1 VDTGGELVRAPEDG
15 GREVEAEPD
24 LLIVAPVAL
33 GELLEE
39 RKLDRGVLGRGGGV
53 PTEVPPPAGKAPRAE
68 GVPFGALAAV
78 AGAAL
83 VAVGLLVLML
93 FDA

>member
-39 RKLDRGVLGRGGGV
+39 RKLDRGVLGRGGGW
-53 PTEVPPPAGKAPRAE
+53 RQWR
-68 GVPFGALAAV
+68 
-78 AGAAL
+78 
-83 VAVGLLVLML
+83 GLPWWQW
-93 FDA
+93 AC